1 MFIYTTLYI
10 APMRLLFDHGSI
22 HYSNY
27 CSNVCVSPLLLVPL
41 LVYITCNV
49 FPCCHGHCTV
59 PVVNSLHM
67 YVINIVSLSLSV
79 CLSLPS
85 LPSLTHSLSLSL
97 THTHT
102 HSLSLFLS
110 FLSLSL
116 SLRLTT
122 SSSLILNLTVRLK
135 KGQRGHQGK
144 T

>member
-49 FPCCHGHCTV
+49 LPCCHGHCTV

-85 LPSLTHSLSLSL
+85 LTGSLPPSLSSLSLP
-97 THTHT
+97 
-102 HSLSLFLS
+102 LSLPLSS